1 MYRLPASLRESS
13 REDIRSLV
21 SFLGEIQGNNLF
33 DSHIRH
39 PGTVRTGEGIEG
51 GFVLSQ
57 DRLRCV
63 RIEQVLLGHVDEKIR
78 TIVLV
83 PIEERVLRGIQWR
96 TGSVSVLI
104 FFFFIRYFVCSTC
117 NFLSGAISSFMEQDY
132 CRRNRNVTETRVFS

>member
-21 SFLGEIQGNNLF
+21 SFLGEIHGNNLF

-104 FFFFIRYFVCSTC
+104 FFFYSLFRLFGVQFPIGC
-117 NFLSGAISSFMEQDY
+117 NMSSFIEQDY

>member
-39 PGTVRTGEGIEG
+39 PGTVRTGKGIEG

-57 DRLRCV
+57 ERLRCV

-104 FFFFIRYFVCSTC
+104 FFFLFVIS
-117 NFLSGAISSFMEQDY
+117 FVRRAISYRVQYRVLS
-132 CRRNRNVTETRVFS
+132 NRIIVEETGM

>member
-104 FFFFIRYFVCSTC
+104 FFFFLFVIS
-117 NFLSGAISSFMEQDY
+117 FVRRAISYRVQYRVLS
-132 CRRNRNVTETRVFS
+132 NRIIVEETGM